1 MEQAL
6 LRLAD
11 VQRRVGLKRSTVY
24 ELVRRGEFPPPIHLS
39 SRCTAWLAEE
49 IDSWIKARI
58 AQSRGKNTLRPHR
71 ESAI

>member
-24 ELVRRGEFPPPIHLS
+24 ELIRRGEFPPPIHLS
-39 SRCTAWLAEE
+39 RRCTAWLAEE
-49 IDSWIKARI
+49 IEAWIKARI
-58 AQSRGKNTLRPHR
+58 AQSRGKNTLQSRKELAP
-71 ESAI
+71 